1 MNKHVNMASD
11 AKDSDERLMERA
23 FKNGVAMAFYS
34 MGKFKSGSSDEEAQ
48 KLREIQDILYND
60 FLNLYKYSLLAKEEG
75 TNNGQTTG
83 EDVSAN

>member
-1 MNKHVNMASD
+1 MNKHINMASD

-34 MGKFKSGSSDEEAQ
+34 MGKFKSGSSDEEAK

-60 FLNLYKYSLLAKEEG
+60 FLNMYKYSLLAKEN
-75 TNNGQTTG
+75 NNGQTEGIG
-83 EDVSAN
+83 ESASEV